1 VVRLTTAAAIW
12 HDVEC
17 ASYEADLPLWRE
29 LAAEA
34 DGPVLDLGCGTGR
47 VALDLAARGHDVTG
61 IDCEPAFATALA
73 ARARERGL
81 RVRAETGDARSFSLP
96 AQTFSL
102 AIAPMQVA
110 QLLGGRAGR
119 AGMLVCARRHLAE
132 GGMLAVALA
141 DPLEGIPADDGLA
154 PPLPDVREED
164 GWVYSSTPVDVR
176 EEPGATAI
184 DRLRQAV
191 SPSGELD
198 ESMATIR
205 LDSVTGSELEAE
217 ARDVGG
223 YAVRPRREV
232 PATVDYVGSVVVML
246 EATP

>member
-1 VVRLTTAAAIW
+1 VVRLTVAAAIW

-29 LAAEA
+29 LAGAA
-34 DGPVLDLGCGTGR
+34 RGPVLDLGCGTGR

-61 IDCEPAFATALA
+61 VDSEPVFTGALA

-81 RVRAETGDARSFSLP
+81 RIQAETADVRSLDL
-96 AQTFSL
+96 AGHTFAL

-110 QLLGGRAGR
+110 QLLGGRDGR
-119 AGMLVCARRHLAE
+119 TRMLGCVGRHLRSGAL
-132 GGMLAVALA
+132 LAVALA
-141 DPLEGIPADDGLA
+141 DPLEGIPPDEDPA

-176 EEPGATAI
+176 QEGSATAI

-198 ESMATIR
+198 ESLATIV
-205 LDSVTGSELEAE
+205 LDSVTPDELESE
-217 ARDVGG
+217 ASDAG
-223 YAVRPRREV
+223 YTLRERRHV
-232 PATVDYVGSVVVML
+232 PATPDYVGSVVVML
-246 EATP
+246 EAAA

>member
-1 VVRLTTAAAIW
+1 VVRLTASVAIW

-29 LAAEA
+29 LAEEA
-34 DGPVLDLGCGTGR
+34 GGPVLDLGCGTGR

-61 IDCEPAFATALA
+61 VDSEPSFTAALA
-73 ARARERGL
+73 ARARERSL
-81 RVRAETGDARSFSLP
+81 RVHAETADARSFELGGRRF
-96 AQTFSL
+96 AL

-110 QLLGGRAGR
+110 QLLGGPEGR
-119 AGMLVCARRHLAE
+119 K
-132 GGMLAVALA
+132 GMLASVHRHLHPGGVLAIALA
-141 DPLEGIPADDGLA
+141 DPFEGVPDDEEMA

-164 GWVYSSTPVDVR
+164 GWVYSSTPVNVR

-191 SPSGELD
+191 SPTGELD

-205 LDSVTGSELEAE
+205 LDSVPPEQLEAE
-217 ARDVGG
+217 ARTE
-223 YAVRPRREV
+223 YSIRPRRHV
-232 PATVDYVGSVVVML
+232 PATTDYVGSVVVVL
-246 EATP
+246 EAR